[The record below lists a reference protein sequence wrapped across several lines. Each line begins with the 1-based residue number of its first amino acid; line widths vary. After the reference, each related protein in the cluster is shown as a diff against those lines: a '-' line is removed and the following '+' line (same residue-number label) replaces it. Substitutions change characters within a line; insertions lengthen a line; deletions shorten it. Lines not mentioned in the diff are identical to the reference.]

1 MKRFYSI
8 WKGEGWLLTINKQYL
23 MKKSIPFG
31 KEGNDFSL
39 SINSIWWNVYSIW
52 KGDGL
57 PFAINKQCLMKKSI
71 PFGKERDDFS
81 LSINSIWWKGSAFS
95 LSINSMMKR
104 SFPFGKERWLL
115 ASNKQYL
122 MKRSIPFG
130 KERDDFSLSINSI
143 WWNGLFHFERRG
155 MTFRYR

>member
-1 MKRFYSI
+1 MKRSIPFGKERDDFSLSINMKRSIRWHFFAINKEYLMKKCIPFGKERDDFSNKQYLMKRI

-57 PFAINKQCLMKKSI
+57 FAINKQCLMK
-71 PFGKERDDFS
+71 GKERDDFS
-81 LSINSIWWKGSAFS
+81 LSINSIWWKA
-95 LSINSMMKR
+95 
-104 SFPFGKERWLL
+104 
-115 ASNKQYL
+115 
-122 MKRSIPFG
+122 
-130 KERDDFSLSINSI
+130 
-143 WWNGLFHFERRG
+143 LFHLERRG
-155 MTFRYR
+155 MTFRYQ

>member
-1 MKRFYSI
+1 MKSSI
-8 WKGEGWLLTINKQYL
+8 PFGKERDDFFAINKQYL

-57 PFAINKQCLMKKSI
+57 PFAINKQCLMKKYI
-71 PFGKERDDFS
+71 PFEKERDDFS
-81 LSINSIWWKGSAFS
+81 LSINSIWWK
-95 LSINSMMKR
+95 L
-104 SFPFGKERWLL
+104 FPLERIGIFAFGKERERLF
-115 ASNKQYL
+115 AINKQYL

-143 WWNGLFHFERRG
+143 WWKGLFHLERRG
-155 MTFRYR
+155 MTFRYQ